1 MRNTLIAIVVA
12 GLAFGAG
19 MFLNSPK
26 GNRARLFIT
35 TLIREYRAKKSQTID
50 DAGTDETADS
60 ADPDSAHH
68 VKDIPTA
75 KIDDDVSTIT
85 TTDSSQKLLDLKHS
99 DKSPEIDSKSNAL
112 IVDDQ
117 ATPRPIDPAV
127 LENPPPVRSPKPE
140 KTESN
145 VVRTTLSDESWPD
158 ASGQKAKDDSAS
170 SEESQASVKSRTK
183 VQKPAQSD
191 DSAIVPR
198 AVTRED
204 LMNPSDAGGDDVRDS
219 STNVE
224 NSASTSKKDPAANDP
239 PTFGDSTTADTTMN
253 DWKVIQS
260 QLIRLGVTRYII
272 EGNAKGRVIFR
283 CEIAEPGHADICRRF
298 EAEGNDM
305 IDAARAVM
313 KRVSLWKLTEDSLN
327 P

>member
-26 GNRARLFIT
+26 GNRARLFVT

-50 DAGTDETADS
+50 DDGTDETADS
-60 ADPDSAHH
+60 ADSDSAHH

-75 KIDDDVSTIT
+75 KIYDEVSTT
-85 TTDSSQKLLDLKHS
+85 TTDSSQKSVDLKHS
-99 DKSPEIDSKSNAL
+99 NTSSEIDSKSNAL

-145 VVRTTLSDESWPD
+145 VVRTALSDESWPD
-158 ASGQKAKDDSAS
+158 ANGQKAKIDSAS
-170 SEESQASVKSRTK
+170 PDEFQPSTKSRTK
-183 VQKPAQSD
+183 VQKPTQSN
-191 DSAIVPR
+191 DSATVPR

-204 LMNPSDAGGDDVRDS
+204 LMNSSDVAGDDTRNP

-224 NSASTSKKDPAANDP
+224 SSASASKKDLASNDP

-253 DWKVIQS
+253 EWKVIQS

-272 EGNAKGRVIFR
+272 EGNSKGRMIFR

-298 EAEGNDM
+298 EAEGTDM

-313 KRVSLWKLTEDSLN
+313 KRVMFWKLTEDSLN